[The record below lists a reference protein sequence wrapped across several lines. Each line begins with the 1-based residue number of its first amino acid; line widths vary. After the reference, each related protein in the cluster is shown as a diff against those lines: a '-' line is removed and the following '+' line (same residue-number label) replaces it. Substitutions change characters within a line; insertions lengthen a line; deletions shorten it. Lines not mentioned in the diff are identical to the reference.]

1 MARGDQVYAYREI
14 VGIPYEHYG
23 IDCGDGTIIHYSK
36 AGEAEVARTSQASFA
51 QGGAIYTKNPATAF
65 IPDVV
70 IDRAESR
77 LGERRY
83 DLFFN
88 NCEHFADWCKTGR
101 GECSQLDN
109 FGLRFSQI
117 KLPEVG
123 ELAQRAAQKA
133 AQGAAARTAQDES
146 PERTSLLFREALGN
160 VAIAT
165 NTLLPQYK
173 QAAHDTLTWH
183 RVAQRALTKDREDL
197 ARAALY
203 RKVAAQKEAAKIKA
217 QLSQLSDLQLT
228 LEQNQATVQNSIA

>member
-14 VGIPYEHYG
+14 AGIPYEHYG

-36 AGEAEVARTSQASFA
+36 AGEAEIARTSQAAFA
-51 QGGAIYTKNPATAF
+51 QGGAVYTKNPATAF

-77 LGERRY
+77 LGEQRY

-101 GECSQLDN
+101 GDCSQLDD

-123 ELAQRAAQKA
+123 ELAQGAAQRAARRA
-133 AQGAAARTAQDES
+133 AQDES
-146 PERTSLLFREALGN
+146 PERTSLLFREALSN

-165 NTLLPQYK
+165 NTLLPQYQ
-173 QAAHDTLTWH
+173 QAAQATLTWH
-183 RVAQRALTKDREDL
+183 RVAQRALTKNREDL

-203 RKVAAQKEAAKIKA
+203 RKVTAQKEAAQIKA
-217 QLSQLSDLQLT
+217 RLSQLSDLQLM
-228 LEQNQATVQNSIA
+228 LEQNQAIVQNSLA